1 MSHKVFDQIAQSVSQ
16 RAPRLTLNTWFPGSE
31 FHILDKIKNFSA
43 KIYKSAG
50 YNEYPFMNF
59 DPWSIWFYVTDRDG
73 NIQAATRLV
82 EKRDDNLVPIEF
94 ALLNFPLHEEEMER
108 AEDYIKFAPNIRY
121 AIVKTNSADWNSVSF
136 RPTVLGLRAMKMCAS
151 AVAKYC
157 LTKGFEIVYGLIN
170 PEWLGLHRVYLDYG
184 AKESDEFPNLVY
196 YPHCKLKGR
205 VSKFRII
212 EMHKS
217 SLQYLAKNI
226 V

>member
-1 MSHKVFDQIAQSVSQ
+1 M
-16 RAPRLTLNTWFPGSE
+16 TLNTWLPGSG
-31 FHILDKIKNFSA
+31 FDILDKVRNFST
-43 KIYKSAG
+43 KIYRSAG

-59 DPWSIWFYVTDRDG
+59 DPWSIWFYVTDREG
-73 NIQAATRLV
+73 HIQAASRLV

-94 ALLNFPLHEEEMER
+94 ALLDFPFHHGE
-108 AEDYIKFAPNIRY
+108 AENIEHYTKSKLNIRY

-136 RPTVLGLRAMKMCAS
+136 RPTILGGRAMKLCAT
-151 AVAKYC
+151 AVANYC
-157 LTKGFEIVYGLIN
+157 ITKGFEIVYGLIN

-196 YPHCKLKGR
+196 YPHCKLRGR

-212 EMHKS
+212 EMHKN
-217 SLQYLAKNI
+217 SLQYLAMNA